1 MRWAICWLIWF
12 YVGLLRL
19 FVGFDVFFHGWGIF
33 VARFSSPLLQ
43 FVLFFS
49 HSCARQHKFSP
60 CGWLL
65 PMTSSLLTMS
75 SMTLT
80 SPSSFSLYRP
90 GTQSERWDMIWL
102 ERKRKQV
109 LKAWPWD
116 VSVWVC
122 KACPSQPAAHLLHQI
137 SYVRIPAF
145 LVSYISVVHMNA
157 NRIIDTVRDAVL
169 LIARGDLEEV
179 HDAMNEQLLQERL
192 DRTQSIEDLRQEL
205 RQMIQGIQNSVDKL
219 FLLCMFF
226 LCTLVVLLY
235 LAWWIEGSLNQPV
248 ITPRQPTTEVEK
260 STLQRIE
267 LVQNSTTE
275 VVQIL
280 ERFCWRAT
288 GLIPRSE
295 RFNEKE
301 RQLLGHCCWKGGG
314 EPQANPIPSPKNS
327 KLVGLGCWKD
337 SKTARQ
343 RALNVYH
350 HARFVVAK

>member
-1 MRWAICWLIWF
+1 
-12 YVGLLRL
+12 
-19 FVGFDVFFHGWGIF
+19 
-33 VARFSSPLLQ
+33 
-43 FVLFFS
+43 
-49 HSCARQHKFSP
+49 
-60 CGWLL
+60 
-65 PMTSSLLTMS
+65 
-75 SMTLT
+75 
-80 SPSSFSLYRP
+80 
-90 GTQSERWDMIWL
+90 
-102 ERKRKQV
+102 
-109 LKAWPWD
+109 
-116 VSVWVC
+116 
-122 KACPSQPAAHLLHQI
+122 
-137 SYVRIPAF
+137 
-145 LVSYISVVHMNA
+145 MNA

-280 ERFCWRAT
+280 ERFC
-288 GLIPRSE
+288 
-295 RFNEKE
+295 
-301 RQLLGHCCWKGGG
+301 
-314 EPQANPIPSPKNS
+314 
-327 KLVGLGCWKD
+327 
-337 SKTARQ
+337 
-343 RALNVYH
+343 
-350 HARFVVAK
+350 